1 MPFISIRID
10 KVITQDNDKII
21 ELLEEIL
28 SIVKEGDG
36 EELRQEI
43 ADKLDKAISDIKS
56 TIQN

>member
-10 KVITQDNDKII
+10 KVITQDNEKII

-28 SIVKEGDG
+28 SIVKEGD
-36 EELRQEI
+36 LKQEI